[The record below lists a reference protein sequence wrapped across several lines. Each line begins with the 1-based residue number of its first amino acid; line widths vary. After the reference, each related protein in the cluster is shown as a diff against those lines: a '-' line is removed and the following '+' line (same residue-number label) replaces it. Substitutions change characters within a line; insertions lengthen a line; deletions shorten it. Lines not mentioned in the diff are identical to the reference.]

1 MANVFKSMM
10 PGGGENAAAA
20 AGGGGGGGGGDAQ
33 PWWLKYAGKVA
44 GVGAGIGAIIFGFM
58 AFLPFT
64 TDPLCIVAGIWQILA
79 GCIVILIEAPFMC
92 MFLDFVQ
99 SFSRMVDGRPVW
111 QKAALYLVLSLPA
124 FLLCRSVST
133 FIGSALIFAT
143 SVIYGVQVLGKKA
156 PREQMMA
163 AAAASGQQPATTP
176 ATTDM
181 KSDLVGNIQGQDVE
195 AAKTAAY

>member
-1 MANVFKSMM
+1 
-10 PGGGENAAAA
+10 
-20 AGGGGGGGGGDAQ
+20 
-33 PWWLKYAGKVA
+33 
-44 GVGAGIGAIIFGFM
+44 
-58 AFLPFT
+58 
-64 TDPLCIVAGIWQILA
+64 
-79 GCIVILIEAPFMC
+79 

-99 SFSRMVDGRPVW
+99 SFSQMVDGRPVW

-124 FLLCRSVST
+124 FLLCRSLST

-143 SVIYGVQVLGKKA
+143 SVFYGVQVLGKKA

-163 AAAASGQQPATTP
+163 AASGHQSAASP

-195 AAKTAAY
+195 AAKNAAAY

>member
-10 PGGGENAAAA
+10 PGGGDNAAA
-20 AGGGGGGGGGDAQ
+20 AGGGGGDA

-44 GVGAGIGAIIFGFM
+44 GVGAGIGAIITGFM

-64 TDPLCIVAGIWQILA
+64 MHPLCIVAGIWQILA
-79 GCIVILIEAPFMC
+79 GCVVILIEAPFMC

-99 SFSRMVDGRPVW
+99 SFSQRVDGRPVW

-124 FLLCRSVST
+124 LLLCLSVST
-133 FIGSALIFAT
+133 FIGSGLIFAV
-143 SVIYGVQVLGKKA
+143 SVIHGIQVLGKKA

-163 AAAASGQQPATTP
+163 AASGQQSTGAP

-195 AAKTAAY
+195 AARAAAASAAY